1 MKCSKCG
8 TELEENAKFCPK
20 CGMAVS
26 AGQAIQPNNAAPE
39 QTVNPTK
46 NVKFGAN
53 KKTET
58 NIQACKLE
66 DRHIKQLSSSFVSK
80 DEKFIGS
87 MGNGYIVNYLVN
99 HSVSRGFAFITDKRV
114 YFKGTC
120 LTGTGKRL
128 TKSNE
133 ERTVDL
139 KSITGSGF
147 IYRNPIGL
155 KIAAV
160 ILMVLGALEV
170 LLSLL
175 CRLLE
180 HWLFSG
186 SIRPARWYNLYWC
199 LDEITLGVPA
209 RLWLWFGVVI
219 LGILLF
225 LAYLLLRKTLF
236 RIEYAGGCIAF
247 DVSLYAKAEMDDF
260 QKQLRRA
267 KDLAEETST
276 YSAVAAPSNQAA
288 AQNSAPA
295 SVPDDLRKYAE
306 LLKDGLISQE
316 EYDAVKKKTLGL

>member
-1 MKCSKCG
+1 
-8 TELEENAKFCPK
+8 
-20 CGMAVS
+20 MAS
-26 AGQAIQPNNAAPE
+26 ETNE
-39 QTVNPTK
+39 
-46 NVKFGAN
+46 
-53 KKTET
+53 KTET
-58 NIQACKLE
+58 NMQACKLE

-99 HSVSRGFAFITDKRV
+99 HSVSKGFAFITDKRV

-120 LTGTGKRL
+120 LTGTGKKL

-133 ERTVDL
+133 ERTVDV

-160 ILMVLGALEV
+160 ILIVLGALEV

-175 CRLLE
+175 YWLEERRAYRLGRQPSNFFLTMSTSRGNA
-180 HWLFSG
+180 LPYS
-186 SIRPARWYNLYWC
+186 
-199 LDEITLGVPA
+199 
-209 RLWLWFGVVI
+209 FGAVI

-276 YSAVAAPSNQAA
+276 YSAVAAPPNQAA
-288 AQNSAPA
+288 AQSSAPT

>member
-8 TELEENAKFCPK
+8 MELEENAKFCPK
-20 CGMAVS
+20 CGMAASV
-26 AGQAIQPNNAAPE
+26 GQESQPNNAAPE
-39 QTVNPTK
+39 QMVNQIGNMASETNQK
-46 NVKFGAN
+46 S
-53 KKTET
+53 ET

-99 HSVSRGFAFITDKRV
+99 HSVSKGFAFITDKRV

-133 ERTVDL
+133 ERTVDV

-160 ILMVLGALEV
+160 ILIVLGALEV

-175 CRLLE
+175 YRLLE
-180 HWLFSG
+180 YRLEG
-186 SIRPARWYNLYWC
+186 RIVNYNNGYWRLYK
-199 LDEITLGVPA
+199 ITWGGRALPWG
-209 RLWLWFGVVI
+209 FGVVI

-276 YSAVAAPSNQAA
+276 YSAVAAPPNQAA
-288 AQNSAPA
+288 AQSSAPT